1 MTERYII
8 YRVSGVKGNLSFYT
22 GKHKDEKKKNYI
34 IFRRNMNVSF
44 PQWINVLEDK
54 SVVIFKSYKE
64 AEKERKSLFL
74 SRSGGYKYGIDMYPE
89 DRYND

>member
-1 MTERYII
+1 MPERWII

-22 GKHKDEKKKNYI
+22 GKFVGKNDYV
-34 IFRRNMNVSF
+34 IFHRKMDVGY
-44 PQWINVLEDK
+44 PQWISKMEDK
-54 SVVIFKSYKE
+54 KVVIFKSFKE